1 MGCFCKK
8 VRTLLCKVVL
18 LDEQELVQEI
28 QVGCYLSGV
37 VGVLGKPGSPTR
49 SLASPANGPPC

>member
-8 VRTLLCKVVL
+8 VRTLHCKVVL

-28 QVGCYLSGV
+28 QVSQPPQHVPNWKQRFKAYVLKFNV
-37 VGVLGKPGSPTR
+37 VP
-49 SLASPANGPPC
+49 